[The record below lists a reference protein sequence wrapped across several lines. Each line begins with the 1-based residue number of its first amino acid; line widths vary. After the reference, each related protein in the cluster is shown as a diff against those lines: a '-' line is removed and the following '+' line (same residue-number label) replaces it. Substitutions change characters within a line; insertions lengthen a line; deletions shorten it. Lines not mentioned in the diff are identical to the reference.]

1 MYSVLYL
8 TNIQDLF
15 TFQWIKYIDLLSYII
30 FWKLQTK
37 EILKVTYLVS
47 DAQASVNSG
56 GAVYSITSSGE
67 HTDLL
72 SI

>member
-1 MYSVLYL
+1 MIFSRFNGL
-8 TNIQDLF
+8 NP
-15 TFQWIKYIDLLSYII
+15 LLDEVPS
-30 FWKLQTK
+30 FLGNRKTK

-56 GAVYSITSSGE
+56 GAIYSITSSGE